1 MEFPQLF
8 VNKDGVELI
17 ARDEV
22 QAAAIKAGG
31 FDPKGVYI
39 EEKSKK

>member
-8 VNKDGVELI
+8 VNEDGVELI

-22 QAAAIKAGG
+22 QAAAIKNGG
-31 FDPKGVYI
+31 FKAAGPY
-39 EEKSKK
+39 EEKAKK